1 MKFYRTLTSLFIG
14 ASLLH
19 VSYVPAKAAPK
30 GLMGQ
35 VWPDREAD
43 RTDWSFEVS
52 GEMQGGGLLPESPK
66 SSSQEMYYFPADQN
80 TVVSFIFNRAYYR
93 AKRSP
98 WVNITSGLSDPY
110 RIMPNMTLRRI
121 QSQQNTASIPPKEN
135 APANVFTKVS
145 YNPQGNETAAAENLK
160 KELEEQAELARASK
174 TEDVF
179 QFNLEVYEDAYRNQ
193 PETLRRGIA
202 QFRGDLKYQDV
213 SVAPVGRAELYK
225 KMIRRERGERVDIDS
240 GSLINM
246 ANDDSVSPTIR
257 KQSIR
262 SMSLGTTGTATNDRT
277 LDFLR
282 QNARD
287 PSSKFHVTALTQ
299 LIKIGPQS
307 DKVEI
312 LKTLES
318 DDAQVVAPVLTAIE
332 AAKWEAGKD
341 AVIKLSLNEKSEPS
355 IKEFARETA
364 SKLSKIIHTDNSFDL
379 GEWRWNT
386 RYLENPARTFSQK
399 MDITNVAKG
408 TQADLKLSP
417 RGAGITGIVVS
428 FRDLQKIDGAT
439 NYILWGID
447 SAQNVVRL
455 GQVSASPNRRAAQI
469 ETETSLQK
477 FSLFVT
483 AEKEV
488 TAAQPAGAVVATVKE
503 PGG

>member
-14 ASLLH
+14 VSLLH
-19 VSYVPAKAAPK
+19 VAYVPAKAAPK

-35 VWPDREAD
+35 VWPDRDAD
-43 RTDWSFEVS
+43 RADWSFEVS
-52 GEMQGGGLLPESPK
+52 GEMEGGGLLPESPK
-66 SSSQEMYYFPADQN
+66 TSSQEMYYFAADQN
-80 TVVSFIFNRAYYR
+80 TTVSFIFNRAYYR

-110 RIMPNMTLRRI
+110 RIMPNMTLSRI
-121 QSQQNTASIPPKEN
+121 QSQQTTASIPPKVT
-135 APANVFTKVS
+135 ASANVFINAS
-145 YNPQGNETAAAENLK
+145 YKPQGNETAAAENLK
-160 KELEEQAELARASK
+160 KELEEQAELARVSK
-174 TEDVF
+174 TADVF

-193 PETLRRGIA
+193 PEAMRRGIA

-225 KMIRRERGERVDIDS
+225 KMIRRERGEKVDIDA
-240 GSLINM
+240 GSLFNM

-262 SMSLGTTGTATNDRT
+262 SMSLGTIGTASNDQT

-282 QNARD
+282 RNARD
-287 PSSKFHVTALTQ
+287 PFSKFHVTAMTQ

-307 DKVEI
+307 DKAEI

-318 DDAQVVAPVLTAIE
+318 NDAQVVAPVLTAIE

-341 AVIKLSLNEKSEPS
+341 AVIKLSLNQKSDPS

-364 SKLSKIIHTDNSFDL
+364 SKLDKIITTENSFDP
-379 GEWRWNT
+379 GEWRWNK
-386 RYLENPARTFSQK
+386 RFLEFPTRTFSQK
-399 MDITNVAKG
+399 MDITKVAKG
-408 TQADLKLSP
+408 TEADLKLSP

-428 FRDLQKIDGAT
+428 FRDLQKINGAT
-439 NYILWGID
+439 NYVLWGID
-447 SAQNVVRL
+447 SSQKVVRL
-455 GQVSASPNRRAAQI
+455 GQVSASPNRRGAQI
-469 ETETSLQK
+469 ETETSLEK

-483 AEKEV
+483 VEKEV
-488 TAAQPAGAVVATVKE
+488 TTPQPVGAVVATVKE